1 MKRIISIFLLTYP
14 ILVFTGCGHISTYQS
29 PKILNQGEKLWGTGI
44 SINTNKE
51 FINEFPIALLSD
63 LSIYTRYGL
72 SERSENGFKI
82 SFSLPFLLTSYHYKY
97 LLLQTAPVKSMK
109 KPLLVSGDL
118 GLSIGLVSS
127 GSPAVGFH
135 PTLLFG
141 REDFYGGVS
150 TNLIFPLPY
159 LSSRIFAG
167 ASMGNDKWKFNPEI
181 SYDTFSYSGE
191 TVTIFHGQTTLPKG
205 MIVAGFS
212 IQRIFGEKDIVAR
225 KVARNERLR
234 KIKKELGIT
243 SVKEEVAETSV
254 NEEDIIEIDGVK
266 YAPVVSEDNV
276 GNTEKKIRI
285 NPSIVDKTFSVHS
298 GLGSARGIGLIGFSK
313 DLLITDNI
321 GVYFS
326 GGMGT
331 PVSSTHM
338 TYGVGTY
345 FQSHYNDNGWNIA
358 TVLGMAST
366 GGAFIN
372 TGINYQMRIG
382 NSGIFS
388 FGFIRGEFFNK
399 DPQYH
404 MTEYPYGMP
413 IISYNFRF

>member
-1 MKRIISIFLLTYP
+1 MCIRDS
-14 ILVFTGCGHISTYQS
+14 
-29 PKILNQGEKLWGTGI
+29 
-44 SINTNKE
+44 
-51 FINEFPIALLSD
+51 
-63 LSIYTRYGL
+63 
-72 SERSENGFKI
+72 
-82 SFSLPFLLTSYHYKY
+82 
-97 LLLQTAPVKSMK
+97 
-109 KPLLVSGDL
+109 
-118 GLSIGLVSS
+118 
-127 GSPAVGFH
+127 
-135 PTLLFG
+135 
-141 REDFYGGVS
+141 
-150 TNLIFPLPY
+150 
-159 LSSRIFAG
+159 
-167 ASMGNDKWKFNPEI
+167 
-181 SYDTFSYSGE
+181 SYSGE

-212 IQRIFGEKDIVAR
+212 IQRIFGEKNIVAR
-225 KVARNERLR
+225 KVARNERWR
-234 KIKKELGIT
+234 NIKKKIGI
-243 SVKEEVAETSV
+243 S
-254 NEEDIIEIDGVK
+254 G
-266 YAPVVSEDNV
+266 SEKNY
-276 GNTEKKIRI
+276 
-285 NPSIVDKTFSVHS
+285 PSIVDKTFSVHS

-313 DLLITDNI
+313 DLLITDNM

>member
-1 MKRIISIFLLTYP
+1 MKRIVSIFLLTYP

-44 SINTNKE
+44 SLNTNKE
-51 FINEFPIALLSD
+51 FINEFPMALLSD
-63 LSIYTRYGL
+63 YSIYARYGL
-72 SERSENGFKI
+72 SDRAESGLKL
-82 SFSLPFLLTSYHYKY
+82 SFSLPLLLTSYHYKY

-118 GLSIGLVSS
+118 GLSIGL
-127 GSPAVGFH
+127 ANWLAFGFH

-150 TNLIFPLPY
+150 TNFILPFEY
-159 LSSRIFAG
+159 LPSRIFLG
-167 ASMGNDKWKFNPEI
+167 ASMGDNKWRLNTEI
-181 SYDTFSYSGE
+181 SYDTFSYSVP
-191 TVTIFHGQTTLPKG
+191 TAQIFHGQITAPNQT
-205 MIVAGFS
+205 IVVGFS
-212 IQRIFGEKDIVAR
+212 FQRIFGKKDIVAR

-313 DLLITDNI
+313 DLLITDNM

>member
-44 SINTNKE
+44 SINNNKE
-51 FINEFPIALLSD
+51 LKNSLRIGFLSD
-63 LSIYTRYGL
+63 YSIYARYGL
-72 SERSENGFKI
+72 SDRAESGLKL
-82 SFSLPFLLTSYHYKY
+82 SFSLPLLLTSYHYKY
-97 LLLQTAPVKSMK
+97 LLLQTAPVNSMK

-150 TNLIFPLPY
+150 TNLIFPFPY

-181 SYDTFSYSGE
+181 SYDTFS
-191 TVTIFHGQTTLPKG
+191 ILHGQTTLPK

-212 IQRIFGEKDIVAR
+212 IERIFGEKNIVAR

-234 KIKKELGIT
+234 KIKKKLGI
-243 SVKEEVAETSV
+243 S
-254 NEEDIIEIDGVK
+254 D
-266 YAPVVSEDNV
+266 SEKNY
-276 GNTEKKIRI
+276 
-285 NPSIVDKTFSVHS
+285 PSIVDKTFSVHS
-298 GLGSARGIGLIGFSK
+298 GLGSARGIGLFGFSK

-338 TYGVGTY
+338 TYGVGTF
-345 FQSHYNDNGWNIA
+345 FQNHYNNNGWNIA
-358 TVLGMAST
+358 VLFGMAPIGGQNLT
-366 GGAFIN
+366 GLIYYQYRLGKRGLVSVGLLQGAFLRSKPA
-372 TGINYQMRIG
+372 GYWAKY
-382 NSGIFS
+382 F
-388 FGFIRGEFFNK
+388 K
-399 DPQYH
+399 DPGFPPGRYKY
-404 MTEYPYGMP
+404 TFP
-413 IISYNFRF
+413 IISYDFRF

>member
-1 MKRIISIFLLTYP
+1 M
-14 ILVFTGCGHISTYQS
+14 LVFTGCGHISTYQS

-72 SERSENGFKI
+72 SDRAESGLKL
-82 SFSLPFLLTSYHYKY
+82 SFSLPFLLASSHYKY

-118 GLSIGLVSS
+118 GLSIGL
-127 GSPAVGFH
+127 ANWLAFGFH

-150 TNLIFPLPY
+150 TNFILPFEY
-159 LSSRIFAG
+159 LPSRIFLG
-167 ASMGNDKWKFNPEI
+167 ASMGDNKWRLNTEI
-181 SYDTFSYSGE
+181 SYDTFSYSVP
-191 TVTIFHGQTTLPKG
+191 TAQILHGQITAPNQT
-205 MIVAGFS
+205 IVVGFS
-212 IQRIFGEKDIVAR
+212 FQRIFGKKDIVAR

-313 DLLITDNI
+313 DLLITDNM

>member
-1 MKRIISIFLLTYP
+1 M
-14 ILVFTGCGHISTYQS
+14 LVFTGCGHISTYQS

-44 SINTNKE
+44 SLNTNKE
-51 FINEFPIALLSD
+51 FINESPMALLSD
-63 LSIYTRYGL
+63 YSIYARYGL
-72 SERSENGFKI
+72 SDRAESGLKL
-82 SFSLPFLLTSYHYKY
+82 SFSLPFLLASSHYKY

-118 GLSIGLVSS
+118 GLSIGL
-127 GSPAVGFH
+127 ANWLAFGFH

-150 TNLIFPLPY
+150 TNFILPFEY
-159 LSSRIFAG
+159 LPSRIFLG
-167 ASMGNDKWKFNPEI
+167 ASMGDNKWRLNTEI
-181 SYDTFSYSGE
+181 SYDTFSYSVP
-191 TVTIFHGQTTLPKG
+191 TAQIFHGQITAPNQT
-205 MIVAGFS
+205 IVVGFS
-212 IQRIFGEKDIVAR
+212 FQRIFGKKDIVAR

-254 NEEDIIEIDGVK
+254 NEEDIIEIDGIK
-266 YAPVVSEDNV
+266 YAPVFSGDNV

-313 DLLITDNI
+313 DLLITDNM

>member
-1 MKRIISIFLLTYP
+1 MKRIISILLLTYP
-14 ILVFTGCGHISTYQS
+14 ILVCTGCGHISTYQS

-118 GLSIGLVSS
+118 GLSIGL
-127 GSPAVGFH
+127 ANWLAFGFH

-150 TNLIFPLPY
+150 TNFILPFEY
-159 LSSRIFAG
+159 LPSRIFLG
-167 ASMGNDKWKFNPEI
+167 ASMGDNKWRLNTEI
-181 SYDTFSYSGE
+181 SYDTFSYSVP
-191 TVTIFHGQTTLPKG
+191 TAQIFHGQITAPNQT
-205 MIVAGFS
+205 IVVGFS
-212 IQRIFGEKDIVAR
+212 FQRIFGKKDIVAR

-313 DLLITDNI
+313 DLLITDNM

>member
-1 MKRIISIFLLTYP
+1 MKRIISILLLTYP

-44 SINTNKE
+44 SISNNKE
-51 FINEFPIALLSD
+51 LKNALPIGFLSD
-63 LSIYTRYGL
+63 YSIYARYGL
-72 SERSENGFKI
+72 SDRAESGLKL
-82 SFSLPFLLTSYHYKY
+82 SFSLPLLLTSYHYKY
-97 LLLQTAPVKSMK
+97 LLLQTAPVNSMK

-150 TNLIFPLPY
+150 TNLIFPFPY

-181 SYDTFSYSGE
+181 SYNTLS
-191 TVTIFHGQTTLPKG
+191 ILHGKATLPNQI
-205 MIVAGFS
+205 IVVGFS
-212 IQRIFGEKDIVAR
+212 IQRIFGEKNIVAR

-234 KIKKELGIT
+234 KIKKKLGI
-243 SVKEEVAETSV
+243 S
-254 NEEDIIEIDGVK
+254 D
-266 YAPVVSEDNV
+266 SEKNY
-276 GNTEKKIRI
+276 
-285 NPSIVDKTFSVHS
+285 PSIVDKTFSVHS
-298 GLGSARGIGLIGFSK
+298 GLGSARGIGLFGFSK

-338 TYGVGTY
+338 TYGVGTF
-345 FQSHYNDNGWNIA
+345 FQNHYNNNGWNIA
-358 TVLGMAST
+358 VLFGMAPIGGQNLT
-366 GGAFIN
+366 GLIYYQYRLGKRGLVSVGLLQGAFLRSKPA
-372 TGINYQMRIG
+372 GYWAKY
-382 NSGIFS
+382 F
-388 FGFIRGEFFNK
+388 K
-399 DPQYH
+399 DPGFPPGRYKY
-404 MTEYPYGMP
+404 TFP
-413 IISYNFRF
+413 IISYDFRF

>member
-1 MKRIISIFLLTYP
+1 
-14 ILVFTGCGHISTYQS
+14 
-29 PKILNQGEKLWGTGI
+29 
-44 SINTNKE
+44 
-51 FINEFPIALLSD
+51 
-63 LSIYTRYGL
+63 
-72 SERSENGFKI
+72 
-82 SFSLPFLLTSYHYKY
+82 
-97 LLLQTAPVKSMK
+97 MK
-109 KPLLVSGDL
+109 KPKPSLVD
-118 GLSIGLVSS
+118 
-127 GSPAVGFH
+127 
-135 PTLLFG
+135 
-141 REDFYGGVS
+141 E
-150 TNLIFPLPY
+150 
-159 LSSRIFAG
+159 
-167 ASMGNDKWKFNPEI
+167 
-181 SYDTFSYSGE
+181 
-191 TVTIFHGQTTLPKG
+191 
-205 MIVAGFS
+205 
-212 IQRIFGEKDIVAR
+212 
-225 KVARNERLR
+225 
-234 KIKKELGIT
+234 
-243 SVKEEVAETSV
+243 
-254 NEEDIIEIDGVK
+254 
-266 YAPVVSEDNV
+266 
-276 GNTEKKIRI
+276 
-285 NPSIVDKTFSVHS
+285 TFSVHS
-298 GLGSARGIGLIGFSK
+298 GLGSARGIGLFGFSK

>member
-1 MKRIISIFLLTYP
+1 M
-14 ILVFTGCGHISTYQS
+14 LVFTGCGHISTYQS

-44 SINTNKE
+44 SLNTNKE
-51 FINEFPIALLSD
+51 FINEFPMALLSD
-63 LSIYTRYGL
+63 YSIYARYGL
-72 SERSENGFKI
+72 SDRAESGLKL
-82 SFSLPFLLTSYHYKY
+82 SFSLPLLLTSYHYKY

-118 GLSIGLVSS
+118 GLSIGL
-127 GSPAVGFH
+127 ANWLAFGFH

-181 SYDTFSYSGE
+181 SYDTFSYSVP
-191 TVTIFHGQTTLPKG
+191 TAQIFHGQITAPNQT
-205 MIVAGFS
+205 IVVGFS
-212 IQRIFGEKDIVAR
+212 FQRIFGKKDIVAR

-313 DLLITDNI
+313 DLLITDNM

-358 TVLGMAST
+358 ALFGMAEIGGQNLS
-366 GGAFIN
+366 GLIYYQYRIGKRGLVSIGLLQGAFLRSRPASYWRKYI
-372 TGINYQMRIG
+372 
-382 NSGIFS
+382 
-388 FGFIRGEFFNK
+388 K
-399 DPQYH
+399 DPNSPSGRYKY
-404 MTEYPYGMP
+404 TFP
-413 IISYNFRF
+413 IISYDFLFL

>member
-1 MKRIISIFLLTYP
+1 MKRIVSIFLLTYP
-14 ILVFTGCGHISTYQS
+14 ILVFTGCGHTSTYQS

-44 SINTNKE
+44 SLNTNKE
-51 FINEFPIALLSD
+51 FINEFPMALLSD
-63 LSIYTRYGL
+63 YSIYARYGL
-72 SERSENGFKI
+72 SDRAESGLKL
-82 SFSLPFLLTSYHYKY
+82 SFSLPFLLASSHYKY

-118 GLSIGLVSS
+118 GLSIGL
-127 GSPAVGFH
+127 ANWLAFGFH

-150 TNLIFPLPY
+150 TNLILPFEY
-159 LSSRIFAG
+159 LPSRIFLG
-167 ASMGNDKWKFNPEI
+167 ASMGDNKWRLNTEI
-181 SYDTFSYSGE
+181 SYDTFSYSVP
-191 TVTIFHGQTTLPKG
+191 TAQIFHGQITAPNQT
-205 MIVAGFS
+205 IVVGFS
-212 IQRIFGEKDIVAR
+212 FQRIFGKKDIVAR

-313 DLLITDNI
+313 DLLITDNM

>member
-1 MKRIISIFLLTYP
+1 M
-14 ILVFTGCGHISTYQS
+14 LVFTGCGHISTYQS

-44 SINTNKE
+44 SLNTNKE
-51 FINEFPIALLSD
+51 FINEFPMALLSD
-63 LSIYTRYGL
+63 YSIYARYGL
-72 SERSENGFKI
+72 SDRAERGFKI

-118 GLSIGLVSS
+118 GLSIGL
-127 GSPAVGFH
+127 ANWLAFGFH
-135 PTLLFG
+135 PTLLFC

-150 TNLIFPLPY
+150 TNFILPFEY
-159 LSSRIFAG
+159 LPSRIFLG
-167 ASMGNDKWKFNPEI
+167 ASMGDNKWRLNTEI
-181 SYDTFSYSGE
+181 SYDTFSYSVP
-191 TVTIFHGQTTLPKG
+191 TAQIFHGQITAPNQT
-205 MIVAGFS
+205 IVVGFS
-212 IQRIFGEKDIVAR
+212 FQRIFGKKDIVAR

-313 DLLITDNI
+313 DLLITDNM

>member
-1 MKRIISIFLLTYP
+1 MKRIVSILLLTYP

-44 SINTNKE
+44 SINNNKE
-51 FINEFPIALLSD
+51 YKNSLTIGFLSD
-63 LSIYTRYGL
+63 YSIYTRYGL
-72 SERSENGFKI
+72 SDRAERGFKI

-118 GLSIGLVSS
+118 GLAIGLASS
-127 GSPAVGFH
+127 GSPVFGLH

-150 TNLIFPLPY
+150 TNLIFPLPI
-159 LSSRIFAG
+159 LFSRIFAG

-181 SYDTFSYSGE
+181 SYDTFS
-191 TVTIFHGQTTLPKG
+191 ILHGQTTLPK
-205 MIVAGFS
+205 MIFAGFS
-212 IQRIFGEKDIVAR
+212 IQRIFGEKNIVPR
-225 KVARNERLR
+225 KVARNERWR
-234 KIKKELGIT
+234 NIKKKLGI
-243 SVKEEVAETSV
+243 S
-254 NEEDIIEIDGVK
+254 D
-266 YAPVVSEDNV
+266 SEKNY
-276 GNTEKKIRI
+276 
-285 NPSIVDKTFSVHS
+285 PSIVDKTFSVHS
-298 GLGSARGIGLIGFSK
+298 GLGSARGIGLFGFSK
-313 DLLITDNI
+313 DLLITDNM

-382 NSGIFS
+382 K
-388 FGFIRGEFFNK
+388 RGLVSIGLLQGAFLRSRPASYWRKYIK
-399 DPQYH
+399 DPNFHSERYKY
-404 MTEYPYGMP
+404 TFP
-413 IISYNFRF
+413 IISYDFRFYYLFILRTPAPLISGVFCL

>member
-1 MKRIISIFLLTYP
+1 MGII
-14 ILVFTGCGHISTYQS
+14 
-29 PKILNQGEKLWGTGI
+29 
-44 SINTNKE
+44 
-51 FINEFPIALLSD
+51 
-63 LSIYTRYGL
+63 
-72 SERSENGFKI
+72 
-82 SFSLPFLLTSYHYKY
+82 
-97 LLLQTAPVKSMK
+97 
-109 KPLLVSGDL
+109 
-118 GLSIGLVSS
+118 
-127 GSPAVGFH
+127 
-135 PTLLFG
+135 
-141 REDFYGGVS
+141 
-150 TNLIFPLPY
+150 
-159 LSSRIFAG
+159 
-167 ASMGNDKWKFNPEI
+167 
-181 SYDTFSYSGE
+181 
-191 TVTIFHGQTTLPKG
+191 
-205 MIVAGFS
+205 
-212 IQRIFGEKDIVAR
+212 
-225 KVARNERLR
+225 
-234 KIKKELGIT
+234 

-313 DLLITDNI
+313 DLLITDNM

>member
-1 MKRIISIFLLTYP
+1 MGRLGLIMKKVGLLLFTYL
-14 ILVFTGCGHISTYQS
+14 ILVYTGCGHVSTYQS
-29 PKILNQGEKLWGTGI
+29 PKILNKGEKLWGTGI
-44 SINTNKE
+44 SINNNKE
-51 FINEFPIALLSD
+51 LKNFHPIALLSD
-63 LSIYTRYGL
+63 ISIYTRYGL
-72 SERSENGFKI
+72 SDRAEYGFKL
-82 SFSLPFLLTSYHYKY
+82 SFSLPFLLTSYHYKH
-97 LLLQTAPVKSMK
+97 LLLQTAPVKPMK
-109 KPLLVSGDL
+109 KPLLLTGDF
-118 GLSIGLVSS
+118 GLSLGVAGS
-127 GSPAVGFH
+127 GNTAILFH

-141 REDFYGGVS
+141 REDIYGGVS
-150 TNLIFPLPY
+150 TNIIYPFSGEPNPSSNSLYI
-159 LSSRIFAG
+159 LSSRIFTG
-167 ASMGNDKWKFNPEI
+167 ASIGHKWKFNPEI
-181 SYDTFSYSGE
+181 SYDTFS
-191 TVTIFHGQTTLPKG
+191 ILHGKATLPNQI
-205 MIVAGFS
+205 IVVGFS
-212 IQRIFGEKDIVAR
+212 FQRIFGKKDIVAR
-225 KVARNERLR
+225 KVARNERWR
-234 KIKKELGIT
+234 NIKKKIGI
-243 SVKEEVAETSV
+243 S
-254 NEEDIIEIDGVK
+254 G
-266 YAPVVSEDNV
+266 SEKNY
-276 GNTEKKIRI
+276 
-285 NPSIVDKTFSVHS
+285 PSIVDKTFSVHS

-313 DLLITDNI
+313 DLLITDNM

>member
-1 MKRIISIFLLTYP
+1 MKRIVSIFLLTYP

-44 SINTNKE
+44 SLNTNKE
-51 FINEFPIALLSD
+51 FINEFPMALLSD
-63 LSIYTRYGL
+63 YSIYARYGL
-72 SERSENGFKI
+72 SDRAESGLKL
-82 SFSLPFLLTSYHYKY
+82 SFSLPFLLASSHYKY

-118 GLSIGLVSS
+118 GLSIGL
-127 GSPAVGFH
+127 ANWLAFGFH

-150 TNLIFPLPY
+150 TNFILPFEY
-159 LSSRIFAG
+159 LPSRIFLG
-167 ASMGNDKWKFNPEI
+167 ASMGDNKWRLNTEI
-181 SYDTFSYSGE
+181 SYDTFSYSVP
-191 TVTIFHGQTTLPKG
+191 TAQIFHGQITAPNQT
-205 MIVAGFS
+205 IVVGFS
-212 IQRIFGEKDIVAR
+212 FQRIFGKKDIVAR

-313 DLLITDNI
+313 DLLITDNM